1 VVINEAF
8 KSLAPGGY
16 LEMQDVCLPCQY
28 IGPPPKESALYKWN
42 ELVLTGAAKL
52 GRPWTNVQ
60 HYKRWMEES
69 GFDDVVEESFYWPT
83 SAWAKGKY
91 FKDISMYFQED
102 TLKGLEGLS
111 LKAMRALGW
120 SVEEIQAFLADVRS
134 DVNNTSIHAFLPM

>member
-1 VVINEAF
+1 
-8 KSLAPGGY
+8 
-16 LEMQDVCLPCQY
+16 MQDVCLPCQY

-42 ELVLTGAAKL
+42 ELVITGAAKL